1 MGRFTAAEKSLCRE
15 GGRMVVMGA
24 MEDRFTYAS
33 TVT

>member
-1 MGRFTAAEKSLCRE
+1 MGRFTAAEKSLSLEE
-15 GGRMVVMGA
+15 GRTVVTGA